1 VALELR
7 GWRVRRRVTHT
18 ALALCV
24 LLTVSGC
31 VGSGYTYV
39 AEEQLGVYFRVPD
52 RFTVF
57 DAEEIQESVARDMPA
72 ETVAQLQAQQW
83 TVSFDASERPRV
95 DAFVTQADKPADS
108 LAGFARVRALDE
120 EERLDYS
127 LSSLRDELLP
137 SAQLQQQ
144 GRLRVLDAEEVS
156 QDGGQGLH
164 VAFALDLADG
174 TLIIDQTALVD
185 PATRRVYLLA
195 LGCSSRCYEASRDE
209 IAAIRESWT
218 IEER

>member
-1 VALELR
+1 
-7 GWRVRRRVTHT
+7 
-18 ALALCV
+18 
-24 LLTVSGC
+24 

-39 AEEQLGVYFRVPD
+39 AEQELGVYFRVPD

-57 DAEEIQESVARDMPA
+57 DAKEIQESVARDMPA

-120 EERLDYS
+120 QERLDHS

-137 SAQLQQQ
+137 SAQLQEQ

>member
-1 VALELR
+1 MALELR

-39 AEEQLGVYFRVPD
+39 AEEELGVYFRVPD

-57 DAEEIQESVARDMPA
+57 DAKEIQESVAADMPA
-72 ETVAQLQAQQW
+72 ETVAQLQARQW

-120 EERLDYS
+120 QERLDHS

-164 VAFALDLADG
+164 VAFALELADG

>member
-57 DAEEIQESVARDMPA
+57 GAEEIRESVAGDMPA

-120 EERLDYS
+120 QERLDYS

-137 SAQLQQQ
+137 SAQLQEQ

>member
-1 VALELR
+1 MALELR

-39 AEEQLGVYFRVPD
+39 AEQELGVYFRVPD

-57 DAEEIQESVARDMPA
+57 DAEEIRESVARDMPA
-72 ETVAQLQAQQW
+72 ETAAQLQAQQW

-120 EERLDYS
+120 QERLDYS

-164 VAFALDLADG
+164 VAFALELADG
-174 TLIIDQTALVD
+174 TLVIDQTALVD

>member
-57 DAEEIQESVARDMPA
+57 DAKEIQESVVRDMPA
-72 ETVAQLQAQQW
+72 ETAAQLQAQQW
-83 TVSFDASERPRV
+83 TVSFDARERPRV

-120 EERLDYS
+120 QERLDHS

-137 SAQLQQQ
+137 SAQLQEQ

-164 VAFALDLADG
+164 VAFALELADG